1 MNWFKKWREA
11 KRKKEAARQF
21 DAGFL
26 SACKQVLLEGRSPSV
41 DFVFMYNGDASW
53 DYEDGV
59 RMAISKLA
67 KLLHNQPG
75 TTGKLQ

>member
-26 SACKQVLLEGRSPSV
+26 SVCKQVLLDGRPASV
-41 DFVFMYNGDASW
+41 DFVFMHNGGASW

-59 RMAISKLA
+59 RMAISELRKL
-67 KLLHNQPG
+67 KGIRPI
-75 TTGKLQ
+75 